1 MTKFP
6 VQTQRTIQDILLSE
20 GIPMAWMQNTTTS
33 SPVLG
38 TDLQSFSLN
47 FQTGNY
53 VTSACFMPYITKLT
67 LRATRDILISLR
79 VDNAASRKFRGYN
92 DNVVPNG
99 YSRINTDIF
108 LKANEIYTIDNNN
121 IQMFGW
127 LHNFTVTCKDS
138 VGTPVTFYTNIFG
151 YNITK
156 NTNVNS
162 SRQLLWVGD
171 SISYG
176 TGSMEFESITS
187 ANPVQSSTAN
197 QEPFTQQVKKSLIY
211 KGYDFWLTNKAQSS
225 MTTDS
230 VVQAIKWGY
239 YDNTQPEFI
248 IIQIGANDANNLGS
262 GGLSNS
268 TNQAIF
274 LSNITFIN
282 NYFSKR
288 FSSAKILWLGSTP
301 SADNPT
307 EANIAIGRGIMS
319 TYITGLNN
327 PNIKYNSLATAFDR
341 TLPAN
346 YLSADTIHPTAQNS
360 IASNIQ
366 NHINSLNWYM

>member
-1 MTKFP
+1 MARFP
-6 VQTQRTIQDILLSE
+6 VSTQRTIQDILLSE
-20 GIPMAWMQNTTTS
+20 GVPSAWHANT
-33 SPVLG
+33 VLASVTNG
-38 TDLQSFSLN
+38 QDVQTLLFDSGVSFPTN
-47 FQTGNY
+47 
-53 VTSACFMPYITKLT
+53 ACFMPYVTGVTIK
-67 LRATRDILISLR
+67 ASRDITLSVR
-79 VDNAASRKFRGYN
+79 VDNNSPRKFRGTN
-92 DNVVPNG
+92 DNIIPNS
-99 YSRINTDIF
+99 YSRINTTLI
-108 LKANEIYTIDNNN
+108 LKANEAYRIDYN
-121 IQMFGW
+121 QLMLWGW
-127 LHNFTVTCKDS
+127 LSTITIVNTDANTSAVTIS
-138 VGTPVTFYTNIFG
+138 TNIFG

-156 NTNVNS
+156 NTNINA

-176 TGSMEFESITS
+176 TGSTHFEFVTS
-187 ANPVQSSTAN
+187 PNPAQSSTPN

>member
-20 GIPMAWMQNTTTS
+20 GIPMAWQQNTTTS
-33 SPVLG
+33 SPTAG
-38 TDLQSFSLN
+38 TDLQYFSLN
-47 FQTGNY
+47 LGTGGY

-79 VDNAASRKFRGYN
+79 VDNLGSRKFRGYN

-127 LHNFTVTCKDS
+127 LHNFTIVCKDS

-156 NTNVNS
+156 NTNINA

-171 SISYG
+171 SISNG
-176 TGSMEFESITS
+176 TGSADFEYVTS
-187 ANPVQSSTAN
+187 ANPTQSSTAN

-239 YDNTQPEFI
+239 YDNTQPEFV
-248 IIQIGANDANNLGS
+248 IIQIGANDGNNLGS

-268 TNQAIF
+268 TNKAIF

-288 FSSAKILWLGSTP
+288 FPFAKILWLGSTP
-301 SADNPT
+301 SADNST

-319 TYITGLNN
+319 TYINGLANN
-327 PNIKYNSLATAFDR
+327 NIKYASLATSFDR
-341 TLPAN
+341 TISTN
-346 YLSADTIHPTAQNS
+346 YLTSDTIHPTAQNA
-360 IASNIQ
+360 IANTIQ
-366 NHINSLNWYM
+366 TIINSTNWYQ